1 MHTEMPIS
9 QWSVLRK
16 DKWLLSCITW
26 IPILLAMSTWWI
38 FSANVATNIN
48 FGIVDLENSTLSREL
63 IRNIDSTATLKVS
76 GGYQSAIEAK
86 NALIN
91 GDIYGYAIIPTHY
104 SRDIYLNNPPQI
116 TVFYNSQYIL
126 VGRLINAAIA
136 QAHGTFDAKLGIV
149 KQLAK
154 GNNSLASAAG
164 RTVTIQNQITP
175 LFNRNTNYAQ
185 FLVSAIVPAL
195 WQIIIIVATILALT
209 ANHRV
214 YGLKRMLG
222 DKPLRRIL
230 AICGFYIPFFALLGF
245 GFLSWFYVGFE
256 WPMIGSLLPII
267 YAQLLTIFACI
278 IMGAFFFFLTLDP
291 ARAMSFAGAFTAPS
305 FAFMGVTFPATDMSI
320 IASTWRSLL
329 PISHYIEAQISQVS
343 YGVTSFE
350 TISAISTSMAGYLL
364 PLILI
369 YPLCKKHLG
378 QLEKNS

>member
-48 FGIVDLENSTLSREL
+48 FGVVDLENSTLSREL

-195 WQIIIIVATILALT
+195 WQIIIIVATILALA

-222 DKPLRRIL
+222 DKPLRQIL
-230 AICGFYIPFFALLGF
+230 TICGFYIPFFALLGF

-256 WPMIGSLLPII
+256 WPMIGSLVPIL